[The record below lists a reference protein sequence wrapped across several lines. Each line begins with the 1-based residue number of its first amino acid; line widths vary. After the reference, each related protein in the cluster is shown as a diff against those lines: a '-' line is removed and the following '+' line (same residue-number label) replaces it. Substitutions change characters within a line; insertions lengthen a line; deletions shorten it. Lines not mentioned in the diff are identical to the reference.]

1 MLISDGLVTDYL
13 EIGHPA
19 HRGDVGGMV
28 VIIVARA
35 LVTTR
40 TGQTPPAPGLSLAL
54 ARAEM

>member
-1 MLISDGLVTDYL
+1 MTDYL

-28 VIIVARA
+28 VIIVGA

-40 TGQTPPAPGLSLAL
+40 AGQTPPAPGLSLAL